1 MSNEIELKGQQLVD
15 YIMGRWNW
23 SEEKTLH
30 FLANKKSYWRRIDF
44 TPKRFK

>member
-30 FLANKKSYWRRIDF
+30 FLAKKCQEIRDLNEII
-44 TPKRFK
+44 

>member
-1 MSNEIELKGQQLVD
+1 MNKTSNEIELKGQQLVD

-30 FLANKKSYWRRIDF
+30 FLANQVNKIRDLNEII
-44 TPKRFK
+44 

>member
-30 FLANKKSYWRRIDF
+30 FLANQVNKIRDLNEII
-44 TPKRFK
+44 

>member
-1 MSNEIELKGQQLVD
+1 MNKTSNEIELKGQHLVD

-30 FLANKKSYWRRIDF
+30 FLANQVNKIRDLNEII
-44 TPKRFK
+44 